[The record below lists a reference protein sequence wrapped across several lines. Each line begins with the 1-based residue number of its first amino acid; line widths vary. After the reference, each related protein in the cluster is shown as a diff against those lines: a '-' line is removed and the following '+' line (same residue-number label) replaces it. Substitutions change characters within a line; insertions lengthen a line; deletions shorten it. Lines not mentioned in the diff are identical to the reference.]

1 MDTSGLESF
10 AQTLRTQLLNGVQQ
24 RLRYWGVEADGSVDE
39 APEEIEGG
47 YIFRGEVHND
57 PGVPKKWRALKNA
70 VNRHDVE
77 HVAEEAAYTWFN
89 RLVAIRILEKN
100 GRRSRTLGYA
110 EDTTQPAILY
120 RARQGVIDVLDGE
133 NETDVREALL
143 ESDDDR
149 AFRQLLIGV
158 CHDSDLL
165 NDVFGRINDFTELLL
180 PTGLLQPEGVIDTL
194 VTTDAISEEDYEQ
207 VELIGWLYQFYISEK
222 KDAVYDQSGKFQP
235 EDIPAATQI
244 FTPRWIVRYMVENTI
259 GTQWLEKYPDS
270 PLRDEMEYLV
280 SGEEGRGK
288 GEEGEHGGSDGA
300 VEAGEQGDMFDEDDD
315 GDPTAPIFDDLSELE
330 LFDPAAGSGHI
341 LVVGFDLLMEM
352 YRERGYTDREAVEQ
366 ILTENL
372 KGLEI
377 DRRAAQL
384 ARFALLMKA
393 AQYDRRAL
401 DRDDLRPEVY
411 AMPEPRDFST
421 SDLRSYLGDHGFDA
435 HGAEIKEALDLIA
448 EHGQNVGS
456 ALKLELSDDAREA
469 GAERVAH
476 WDEQTR
482 NGTAQLDEQA
492 LHQELRGYLKPL
504 LLLTGSY
511 PAVAA
516 NPPYASS
523 GNINK
528 PLKSYLKEHYPDAKK
543 DLFATFME
551 VFPNHTWQRGRF
563 AFITPPNWMFLSSF
577 EDLRRHYI
585 DDYFFESLL
594 QLSRGIFGADFGSVT
609 TTVQKAKH
617 CGRAGTYFRLI
628 ERTFQEFHARHL
640 HELFRRVMENPEF
653 RYDFSKYE
661 KDGSIPEESDPDG
674 QNLFYPGVDQQDF
687 EKIPGAPIAY
697 WVPDELITAFEESPC
712 MEEVAKPRIGMRTG
726 DNKRFLREWSEV
738 SWEKIGVTCP
748 SAEEAVETENKW
760 FPYNKGGG
768 YRKWYGNRLFVV
780 NWKDNGR
787 EIKENTRE
795 NYPNLS
801 SLSWKISNEEY
812 YFEEGITWSFV
823 SSGDFG
829 VRYTPEGAIF
839 DVGGSSLFPDE
850 GEIGYIAGF
859 LNSKVALYCLRV
871 LNPTMNFQVGN
882 LADLPVKRTTED
894 YRSCV
899 DELSQASIRVGKV
912 DYDSRE
918 TSWDFTQHPLVQ
930 QNASSLESAYTA
942 WTEQATEHFFQLHAN
957 EEELNELFI
966 DLYGL
971 EDDLSPRVA
980 LDDITIL
987 EDELD
992 RGALDELDDKRDEL
1006 SEDELRDRL
1015 PFKIEVPIR
1024 QFLSYGIGVMLGRY
1038 RLGHDGLHI
1047 AHPNPSSG
1055 ELAPYEVPVPLS
1067 GAESSDT
1074 EHFEIDDDAI
1084 VPLMGRDSPFSDD
1097 AVHRMRD
1104 IVRLIWGEETLTEN
1118 LNFINHALSVGRSR
1132 GLKRDYEKTMEE
1144 WLVGDFW
1151 DWHKSLYSVPY
1162 YGKKPIYWLFQSPE
1176 GHFQVLVYMHR
1187 MDKYTPQRV
1196 RQDYLQRYQEWLRR
1210 EIESLEA
1217 EGEETLSGDDAK
1229 RLDRL
1234 REAAAD
1240 CREYDAILKDVAD
1253 QQIEIDL
1260 DDGVQNNYPKFGD
1273 AVADL

>member
-1 MDTSGLESF
+1 MDTSGLKPF
-10 AQTLRTQLLNGVQQ
+10 AQNLRKTLLKGVQQ
-24 RLRYWGVEADGSVDE
+24 RLRYWGFLEDGSVE
-39 APEEIEGG
+39 ERPEKVEGG

-70 VNRHDVE
+70 VNRHDVD

-100 GRRSRTLGYA
+100 GYVPRMLGYA
-110 EDTTQPAILY
+110 EETTQPAVLY
-120 RARQGVIDVLDGE
+120 RAKQNEVFDVVDEQGE
-133 NETDVREALL
+133 QDVREAIL

-158 CHDSDLL
+158 CHDNDLL
-165 NDVFGRINDFTELLL
+165 NDVFGRLNDFTELLL
-180 PTGLLQPEGVIDTL
+180 PTGLLQPEGVIDEL
-194 VTTDAISEEDYEQ
+194 VTTGAISDEDYEQ

-222 KDAVYDQSGKFQP
+222 KDEVYDSSGKFQP

-259 GTQWLEKYPDS
+259 GKQWLEKYPDS
-270 PLRDEMEYLV
+270 PLRYDMEYLV
-280 SGEEGRGK
+280 ENDNEDV
-288 GEEGEHGGSDGA
+288 EVQENGG
-300 VEAGEQGDMFDEDDD
+300 VGEQMEVFDE
-315 GDPTAPIFDDLSELE
+315 GDNGDVGEPIFDDLSDLE

-421 SDLRSYLGDHGFDA
+421 SDLRAYLGDDVFDA
-435 HGAEIKEALDLIA
+435 HGTEVKEALDSIA
-448 EHGQNVGS
+448 GLGQNVGS
-456 ALKLELSDDAREA
+456 ALKLDLSDDARDA
-469 GAERVAH
+469 LAHCVAK
-476 WDEQTR
+476 WDKKMQD
-482 NGTAQLDEQA
+482 GTAQLDEMA
-492 LHQELRGYLKPL
+492 LHKEVRGYLCPL
-504 LLLTGSY
+504 LLLTASFSS
-511 PAVAA
+511 VVM
-516 NPPYASS
+516 NPPYLGS
-523 GNINK
+523 GQMNK
-528 PLKSYLKEHYPDAKK
+528 SLKSYIAEEYPDSKRA
-543 DLFATFME
+543 LSAVFVE
-551 VFPNHTWQRGRF
+551 VGERNVRPAGRLGM
-563 AFITPPNWMFLSSF
+563 INQQSWMFLSSY
-577 EDLRRHYI
+577 EGLRK
-585 DDYFFESLL
+585 SLL
-594 QLSRGIFGADFGSVT
+594 ET
-609 TTVQKAKH
+609 TSIESMLHLGPGTFDEISGEVVQSTAFVINNQFPN
-617 CGRAGTYFRLI
+617 GDGGTYFRLV
-628 ERTFQEFHARHL
+628 EEGSSSDKEEAFLSDEK
-640 HELFRRVMENPEF
+640 
-653 RYDFSKYE
+653 RYTSVLQR
-661 KDGSIPEESDPDG
+661 G
-674 QNLFYPGVDQQDF
+674 F

-697 WVPDELITAFEESPC
+697 WASEGVLKIFEEQMSLGE
-712 MEEVAKPRIGMRTG
+712 MLVLRQGVSTG
-726 DNKRFLREWSEV
+726 NNSRFLKMWTEV
-738 SWEKIGVTCP
+738 S
-748 SAEEAVETENKW
+748 SNKFSDSHNSYESIDKTGKKW
-760 FPYNKGGG
+760 VPFNKGGG
-768 YRKWYGNRLFVV
+768 VRKWYGNNTFVIRF
-780 NWKDNGR
+780 DEESR
-787 EIKENTRE
+787 EQMAKQKGHVRPSE
-795 NYPNLS
+795 
-801 SLSWKISNEEY
+801 SLYFNESVD
-812 YFEEGITWSFV
+812 WSDV
-823 SSGDFG
+823 SSGKL
-829 VRYTPEGAIF
+829 GARLNPDGF
-839 DVGGSSLFPDE
+839 MFADVSISAFSEDREDLIYVCGL
-850 GEIGYIAGF
+850 
-859 LNSKVALYCLRV
+859 LNSSVSNYLIKFISPGMHFKVGYV
-871 LNPTMNFQVGN
+871 SK
-882 LADLPVKRTTED
+882 LPAIPLSMPFESLILD
-894 YRSCV
+894 CV
-899 DELSQASIRVGKV
+899 SDSERLSQK
-912 DYDSRE
+912 DWDSRE
-918 TSWDFTQHPLVQ
+918 TSWDFEQHPLCLQ
-930 QNASSLESAYTA
+930 TEKSLEAAYDA
-942 WTEQATEHFFQLHAN
+942 WTKKATNDFLHLHTN

-971 EDDLSPRVA
+971 EDELSPRVP
-980 LDDITIL
+980 LDEITIL

-992 RGALDELDDKRDEL
+992 RDALEDLDDERDEL
-1006 SEDELRDRL
+1006 SDEELRAHFVEDDPDDAL
-1015 PFKIEVPIR
+1015 FKVEVPIR
-1024 QFLSYGIGVMLGRY
+1024 QFLSYGVGVMLGRY

-1047 AHPNPSSG
+1047 AHPNPSSD

-1067 GAESSDT
+1067 GPESNGK
-1074 EHFEIDDDAI
+1074 EQFEIDDDAI

-1217 EGEETLSGDDAK
+1217 KGEETLTKDQSK
-1229 RLDRL
+1229 RLDTL
-1234 REAAAD
+1234 RAAAAD